1 MEMDKF
7 LKYLVKSK
15 ELDKISHINADGMP
29 NMKYRY
35 VRDMYNKYLYQEIP
49 EFECSIC
56 LENIKDNMCKLKC
69 GHSFCVDCFS
79 NLSRT
84 SNSCALCRTN
94 LTNKIVK
101 KEINEDFLI
110 DVVNSELE
118 MLLPERNN
126 LTLCDFI
133 HEEVKKI
140 CESDNHSDYILAR
153 TADTISMEVFDAL
166 HTVAFVTMET
176 MNEQVN

>member
-1 MEMDKF
+1 
-7 LKYLVKSK
+7 
-15 ELDKISHINADGMP
+15 MP
-29 NMKYRY
+29 
-35 VRDMYNKYLYQEIP
+35 
-49 EFECSIC
+49 
-56 LENIKDNMCKLKC
+56 
-69 GHSFCVDCFS
+69 
-79 NLSRT
+79 
-84 SNSCALCRTN
+84 
-94 LTNKIVK
+94 
-101 KEINEDFLI
+101 
-110 DVVNSELE
+110 
-118 MLLPERNN
+118 LPERNN